1 MYKFYTI
8 VTAALVASS
17 LTGVAS
23 PRASIA
29 ARHAVMR
36 GQSEKTVPSGET
48 GVVRIGDR
56 TYRLDESAPMTAP
69 MSRADETELPDGKAD
84 ITLDEILTEA
94 PAGKDT
100 QYIRDCFGWWSSFG
114 AMYQM
119 KDLGGAAHII
129 TDTGDGYV
137 YMSNPVSGFPL
148 DSWIKGTINSDGSEI
163 TFTGAQKVYTEVY
176 LTNVYDYYV
185 LPLEFIV
192 TNPDNGTGWFY
203 PTEDGTYKFT
213 RQDEGNYVSSTN
225 DLIFGLCQLQE
236 DGSFNWLG
244 YGDYAINMT
253 PQTEVSAGF
262 PAGVTPEQWT
272 VKYDGGAHF
281 AQVAVSGDKIYVK
294 GILPDVLDGVA
305 EGTIKDGKA
314 VFTVGQ
320 YLGENT
326 NHHYAYLY
334 GSTIKNAWN
343 DYYGDYVMTT
353 FATREASFDYIPADK
368 LINGCVGLSTSTSR
382 ATDDIG
388 DDYIPVSSS
397 IANVSV
403 QYLVRDI
410 KTPPSKP
417 TSITFY
423 AFNDQYQYGYVSFS
437 LSNLDE
443 KGCLLDNDRLYYC
456 VYFDYSDTDREVF
469 DFMPDEYPSLEE
481 VTNLIPYTYNDY
493 YNFEAMGYSHTFY
506 YYIDGLD
513 NIGIQTV
520 YNNEEN
526 VLFASNVVV
535 FPVTSRLDSRFDT
548 ELTVKD
554 VTYFDLQ
561 GRQVANPVSGI
572 YVKRT
577 TYTDGTS
584 TTVKTIIK

>member
-100 QYIRDCFGWWSSFG
+100 QYIRDCFGWWSQFSSMF
-114 AMYQM
+114 QM
-119 KDLGGAAHII
+119 QDLGGAAHII
-129 TDTGDGYV
+129 TNTGDGYV
-137 YMSNPVSGFPL
+137 YMDNPVSGFPL
-148 DSWIKGTINSDGSEI
+148 DAWVRGTINSDGSEI
-163 TFTGAQKVYTEVY
+163 TFTGAQKVCVESYAGNEFNYYT
-176 LTNVYDYYV
+176 
-185 LPLEFIV
+185 LPLEFVV
-192 TNPDNGTGWFY
+192 TNQEQGTGWFY
-203 PTEDGTYKFT
+203 PTKDQTYTLELK
-213 RQDEGNYVSSTN
+213 DGNYVSKTN
-225 DLIFGLCQLQE
+225 DLIFGLCQLQD
-236 DGSFNWLG
+236 DGTFRWMG

-253 PQTEVSAGF
+253 PQTEKTPGF

-272 VKYDGGAHF
+272 IKYDGGAHF

-294 GILPDVLDGVA
+294 GILPDILDGVA

-320 YLGENT
+320 YLGENS

-334 GSTIKNAWN
+334 GSTVKSAWN

-353 FATREASFDYIPADK
+353 FATRDASFDYIPAEK

-382 ATDDIG
+382 ATDDVK
-388 DDYIPVSSS
+388 DDYIPVASA
-397 IANVSV
+397 IANVSA

-410 KTPPSKP
+410 KTPPAKA
-417 TSITFY
+417 TGITFF
-423 AFNDQYQYGYVSFS
+423 AFSDQYQYGYVNFSF
-437 LSNLDE
+437 SNLDE
-443 KGCLLDNDRLYYC
+443 KGCLLDENRLYYC
-456 VYFDYSDTDREVF
+456 VYFDFNDSNREVF
-469 DFMPDEYPSLEE
+469 DFMPDEYASLTEP
-481 VTNLIPYTYNDY
+481 TNLIPYNYSDY
-493 YNFEAMGYSHTFY
+493 FDFDATGYAHTFY
-506 YYIDGLD
+506 YYVDGLD
-513 NIGIQTV
+513 TIGIQTV
-520 YNNEEN
+520 YNNEED

-535 FPVTSRLDSRFDT
+535 FPVTNRIDSRFDT

-561 GRQVANPVSGI
+561 GRQVANPCAGI

-577 TYTDGTS
+577 TYSDGTS